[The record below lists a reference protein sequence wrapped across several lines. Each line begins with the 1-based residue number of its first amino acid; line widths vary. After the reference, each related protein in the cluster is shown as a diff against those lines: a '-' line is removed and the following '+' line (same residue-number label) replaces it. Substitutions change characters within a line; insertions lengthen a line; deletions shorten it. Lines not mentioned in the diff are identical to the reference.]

1 MKTLTKSFTILNKL
15 GLHARAAAQLVKAVN
30 CFSSEVTL
38 SNKKQSVN
46 AKSIMGVLMLA
57 ASKGTNITVQTEGKD
72 ATEAM
77 LAIESLING
86 KFGEE

>member
-1 MKTLTKSFTILNKL
+1 MRTFTKSFVINNKL
-15 GLHARAAAQLVKAVN
+15 GLHARAAAQLVKTVN
-30 CFSSEVTL
+30 RFNSEVTI
-38 SNKKQSVN
+38 SNKRQSVN

-57 ASKGTNITVQTEGKD
+57 ASKGTNITVQVEGKD
-72 ATEAM
+72 AGEAM